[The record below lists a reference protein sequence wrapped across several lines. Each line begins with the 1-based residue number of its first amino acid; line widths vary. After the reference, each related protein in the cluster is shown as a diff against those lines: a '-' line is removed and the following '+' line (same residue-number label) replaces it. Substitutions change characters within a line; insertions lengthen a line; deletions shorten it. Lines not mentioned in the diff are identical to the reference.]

1 MRVQFRFNRSMAIDP
16 NAVYHQRSF
25 SHQHN
30 STMLEPQAYNSMLNG
45 SQPQTYD
52 YHMQQQQQHQQQQSS
67 IGQYISNRNHYVPSE
82 YSETT
87 RC

>member
-1 MRVQFRFNRSMAIDP
+1 MRVQFRFNLSMVIDP

-30 STMLEPQAYNSMLNG
+30 STMLEQQAYNSTLSG
-45 SQPQTYD
+45 SQTYD
-52 YHMQQQQQHQQQQSS
+52 YHIQQQQQQHEQQAS